1 MPRVALLLCLI
12 LACGSVEAAERTVNA
27 TFTDLVQNVER
38 ALESTDLILTEFAQ
52 TERFAIFYIDRPE
65 AGAVTVTLYTLPQ
78 QNGRATLT
86 VHSDS
91 PQDPLFDR
99 RLLQSLLSQNEPEQ

>member
-1 MPRVALLLCLI
+1 MPRAVLLLCLI
-12 LACGSVEAAERTVNA
+12 LAGGSIEAAERTVNA

-38 ALESTDLILTEFAQ
+38 ALESTDLILNEFAQ

-65 AGAVTVTLYTLPQ
+65 SGAVTVTVYTLPQ
-78 QNGRATLT
+78 QNGRTTLT

-91 PQDPLFDR
+91 PQDSLFDR
-99 RLLQSLLSQNEPEQ
+99 RLLQSFLSQSEPEQ